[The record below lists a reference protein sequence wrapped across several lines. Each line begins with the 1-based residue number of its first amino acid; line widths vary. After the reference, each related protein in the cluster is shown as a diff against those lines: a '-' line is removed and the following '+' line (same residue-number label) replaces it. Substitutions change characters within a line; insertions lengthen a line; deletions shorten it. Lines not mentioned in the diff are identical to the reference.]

1 MNTFTDGEKVLT
13 FSYDVDEV
21 IKHDKGYIVL
31 YDYMKYDFN
40 VDAFDLGGNKLWNIN
55 DILKKDRKDAFVGIK
70 KSEDFE
76 NCVEAQ
82 SHWGFIYCIDIEKK
96 EVIET
101 LITK

>member
-31 YDYMKYDFN
+31 YDYMQCDFN
-40 VDAFDLGGNKLWNIN
+40 VDAYDLDGNRLWNIN
-55 DILKKDRKDAFVGIK
+55 DILKIKIKDAFVEVRKAKEPKNCIYVWSYMGIR
-70 KSEDFE
+70 
-76 NCVEAQ
+76 
-82 SHWGFIYCIDIEKK
+82 YCIDVENQK
-96 EVIET
+96 VIET